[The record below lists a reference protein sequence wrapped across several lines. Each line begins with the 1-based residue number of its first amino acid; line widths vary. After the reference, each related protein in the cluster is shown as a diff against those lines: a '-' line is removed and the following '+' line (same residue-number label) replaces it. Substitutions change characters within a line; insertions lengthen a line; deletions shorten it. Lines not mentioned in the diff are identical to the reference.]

1 MKVEAADAEGNQIEP
16 YQSSF
21 RVQQEQVIRDVYPYP
36 NPMSTRTTFAFRV
49 QGGRDEMITDFSLRI
64 YTLSGRLVR
73 ELDQTDLEGPLGV
86 GWNTLKWDGRDEDGD
101 RVATGTY
108 LYRVRIE
115 GDDQTFRGDVEKVTV
130 IR

>member
-1 MKVEAADAEGNQIEP
+1 MKVEATDAEGNQTDP
-16 YQSSF
+16 YQASF
-21 RVQQEQVIRDVYPYP
+21 RVQQDQVIHDVYPYP
-36 NPMSTRTTFAFRV
+36 NPMSRHTTFAFQV
-49 QGGRDEMITDFSLRI
+49 QGGQDEMISDFSLRI

-73 ELDQTDLEGPLGV
+73 ELDQTDLDAPLSV
-86 GWNTLKWDGRDEDGD
+86 GWNTLRWNGRDADGD

-115 GDDQTFRGDVEKVTV
+115 GDEQTFRGDVEKVTV